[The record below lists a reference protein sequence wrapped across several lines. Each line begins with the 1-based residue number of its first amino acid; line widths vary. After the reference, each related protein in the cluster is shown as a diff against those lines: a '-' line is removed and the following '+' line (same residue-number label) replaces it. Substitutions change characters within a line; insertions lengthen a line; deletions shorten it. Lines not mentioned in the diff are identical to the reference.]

1 MEGLKTSKH
10 IVYILE
16 QHRQVRQQQ
25 QAQGKCKGIFLRVLC
40 FLNSDNNFFFLCN
53 FMVYN
58 MLVASWV
65 DRPIKCISNDR
76 INDSRVS

>member
-25 QAQGKCKGIFLRVLC
+25 QAQGKCKGIFLSVLC
-40 FLNSDNNFFFLCN
+40 FLNSDNNFFF
-53 FMVYN
+53 V
-58 MLVASWV
+58 
-65 DRPIKCISNDR
+65 
-76 INDSRVS
+76 

>member
-40 FLNSDNNFFFLCN
+40 FLNSDNNFFF
-53 FMVYN
+53 FV
-58 MLVASWV
+58 
-65 DRPIKCISNDR
+65 
-76 INDSRVS
+76 